1 MQTSRFQ
8 LGLIAALATGLGFS
22 LASSEAVGYPAG
34 PTVSYGS
41 NPVWSTGGDATRS
54 STSSVFTAPA
64 DQDVV
69 VTDIGI
75 DFKVKDPTCLMT
87 VVATFKIEGSDTV
100 LSKRSVSMNWWSNS
114 YSGQGQTFDVAM
126 KSGIR
131 LPAGETLSLVMSSEM
146 FDHCDSIGTRTNDLV
161 YTLSGYYAQP

>member
-8 LGLIAALATGLGFS
+8 LGLIATLAIGLGFS
-22 LASSEAVGYPAG
+22 LASSEAIGYPAG
-34 PTVSYGS
+34 AAISKGA

-75 DFKVKDPTCLMT
+75 DFKVKDPTCMMT

-114 YSGQGQTFDVAM
+114 YAGQGQTFDVAM
-126 KSGIR
+126 NSGLR
-131 LPAGETLSLVMSSEM
+131 LPAGETLSLVTSSELW
-146 FDHCDSIGTRTNDLV
+146 DSCESGARTNDLV